1 MKTLLLP
8 IDFTAASE
16 NAIHFAAEWA
26 KKYQYERII
35 LLKSF
40 YTSMYENVIMAGE
53 FANVDQYYL
62 NRIRLQQK
70 EQLDTI
76 CKRLSLLAGPEIQ
89 VNSGV
94 SELPLVRSILEV
106 VKSENPGMILI
117 GTDNN
122 SQNSNEAFVSA
133 NVIQIARISPI
144 RVLIVPSHYSYQP
157 VQKALVPFH
166 FNTVNALNK
175 INHLHAS
182 AQWKDVKLFVL
193 NVDAKPRNLNQDESF
208 RQGENSLHNYLK
220 NFQHEIYYEANKSVI
235 NGILEFKKMNEVQLL
250 IALPGVHS
258 FLYSLTHKSVSE
270 ALYKRCNIPVLI
282 LK

>member
-8 IDFTAASE
+8 IDFSAASE
-16 NAIHFAAEWA
+16 NAINFAASWS
-26 KKYQYERII
+26 KNYNYDRII

-62 NRIRLQQK
+62 NTIRLQQK

-76 CKRLSLLAGPEIQ
+76 CKHLSRMAGPEIQ
-89 VNSGV
+89 VNSAV
-94 SELPLVRSILEV
+94 TELPLVRSIIEV
-106 VKSENPGMILI
+106 IKSENPDMILL
-117 GTDNN
+117 GSDNN

-144 RVLIVPSHYSYQP
+144 RVLIVPAHYAYQP

-166 FNTVNALNK
+166 FNTVRALDK
-175 INHLHAS
+175 LNHIHAS
-182 AQWKDVKLFVL
+182 PQWKDVKLFVV
-193 NVDAKPRNLNQDESF
+193 NVDAKPRNLIPDDSLTQAET
-208 RQGENSLHNYLK
+208 SLHNYLK

-258 FLYSLTHKSVSE
+258 FLYSLTHKSISE
-270 ALYKRCNIPVLI
+270 ALYKKCRIPVMI

>member
-8 IDFTAASE
+8 VDFSDASE
-16 NAIHFAAEWA
+16 NAMNFAAEWA

-53 FANVDQYYL
+53 FANVDQHYL
-62 NRIRLQQK
+62 NRIRSQQK
-70 EQLDTI
+70 EQLNTI
-76 CKRLSLLAGPEIQ
+76 CKRLSALAGPEIQ
-89 VNSGV
+89 INSAV
-94 SELPLVRSILEV
+94 SELPLVRCILEV
-106 VKSENPGMILI
+106 IKSENPAMILV
-117 GTDNN
+117 GSDKN
-122 SQNSNEAFVSA
+122 SQSTNEAFVSA

-144 RVLIVPSHYSYQP
+144 RVLIVPSTYSYQP
-157 VQKALVPFH
+157 IQKALVPFQ
-166 FNTVNALNK
+166 FNTVNALDK
-175 INHLHAS
+175 INRLHAS
-182 AQWKDVKLFVL
+182 VQWKDVKLFVL
-193 NVDAKPRNLNQDESF
+193 NVDVRPRNLNPDESF

-270 ALYKRCNIPVLI
+270 ALYKKCRIPVMI